1 MEETINKWHELRP
14 INIMPPTK
22 CGSSNPK
29 VYAYVYSD
37 VCVI

>member
-14 INIMPPTK
+14 TNIMPLTK
-22 CGSSNPK
+22 FGGSNPK
-29 VYAYVYSD
+29 VYAYVCSD